1 MNNARFFTSSQRNE
15 IFLNSGGKCQSCG
28 AEISLENFHADH
40 IIPFS
45 EGGITEIKNGQALCQ
60 KCNLAKGAKLK
71 VDLSPWMP
79 PGIEARGWQQDF
91 WERAFRSIIQ
101 QVDLPPSEIQAFMLH
116 AFPGAGKTLA
126 ALLLAQLLI
135 ARGYIEKVIIC
146 VPTDYLRDQME
157 EEAQLVGL
165 HLNNKKLYSLGF
177 GGIVTTYAKIGSRA
191 HDTGAMINSELL

>member
-1 MNNARFFTSSQRNE
+1 MSQHRSRAVPAKKRHCSTCKKRNAVGPASAGLHKISFVATSSQRNE

-79 PGIEARGWQQDF
+79 PGFQARGWQQDF

-101 QVDLPPSEIQAFMLH
+101 QVDLPPSEFKILI
-116 AFPGAGKTLA
+116 
-126 ALLLAQLLI
+126 ALLMSLI
-135 ARGYIEKVIIC
+135 FLPIIWGTAPSLTRPIQIPNPIPFDPPVTMITLFFKFRFILNIIC
-146 VPTDYLRDQME
+146 FNT
-157 EEAQLVGL
+157 
-165 HLNNKKLYSLGF
+165 
-177 GGIVTTYAKIGSRA
+177 I
-191 HDTGAMINSELL
+191 

>member
-1 MNNARFFTSSQRNE
+1 MNSFESACSTKENNFAAYPAFCIAFSSPPMIFFTSSQRNE

-71 VDLSPWMP
+71 VELSPWMP
-79 PGIEARGWQQDF
+79 PGFQPRGWQQDL

-101 QVDLPPSEIQAFMLH
+101 QVDLPPSEIIDLIVL
-116 AFPGAGKTLA
+116 GKT
-126 ALLLAQLLI
+126 
-135 ARGYIEKVIIC
+135 
-146 VPTDYLRDQME
+146 
-157 EEAQLVGL
+157 
-165 HLNNKKLYSLGF
+165 KLSSS
-177 GGIVTTYAKIGSRA
+177 TK
-191 HDTGAMINSELL
+191 